1 MRWWPH
7 AQASGRGARRAP
19 VASWLGALPG
29 RRTQRRRRARPDT
42 VARAACR
49 QQARGP
55 RRAALAHSHARG
67 LHAGRAGG
75 AVGMMTARPW
85 HPAFRPAARKQA
97 THIMSGR
104 ELVESRI
111 GRCCA
116 FDTLRLRLSFA
127 ACPLLHPQPPRCVS
141 ARADVSCRTR
151 PGPYALASVR
161 ALCGAEF
168 AAAGSCLD
176 EASGKLQLPEV
187 ACNCMQL
194 PAGVRTPAGLCTCN
208 GPPRPCI
215 RALHWSARFCA
226 SSHPRPHRSSPSLTA
241 LLPALWAAAA
251 SCWASA

>member
-1 MRWWPH
+1 VERVQPLHKVAPRRARAERQRGVASERGARAGCESARAHAGRAPAVRWWPH

-176 EASGKLQLPEV
+176 EASGSCNFPKLH
-187 ACNCMQL
+187 ATSRGRA
-194 PAGVRTPAGLCTCN
+194 PAR
-208 GPPRPCI
+208 RP
-215 RALHWSARFCA
+215 LH
-226 SSHPRPHRSSPSLTA
+226 LQ
-241 LLPALWAAAA
+241 
-251 SCWASA
+251 